1 MLKSLFVFV
10 VMFVSVGVYA
20 SGTQWIYNYSNLPVV
35 PIVAPQYNYQS
46 QYYQQ
51 YNQQPVVSVQQYNI
65 PGYTVIQS
73 GGQQVICSTI
83 GQMVTCY

>member
-1 MLKSLFVFV
+1 MVLSS
-10 VMFVSVGVYA
+10 SVHA
-20 SGTQWIYNYSNLPVV
+20 SGTQWINNYSNLPVV

-51 YNQQPVVSVQQYNI
+51 YNQQPVMPVQQYRAG
-65 PGYTVIQS
+65 GYTVIQS
-73 GGQQVICSTI
+73 GGQQVVCSTI

>member
-1 MLKSLFVFV
+1 MWKIILMMLLS
-10 VMFVSVGVYA
+10 SSVYA
-20 SGTQWIYNYSNLPVV
+20 GGTQWIYNYSNLPVV

-51 YNQQPVVSVQQYNI
+51 YNQQAVMPVQQYRSG
-65 PGYTVIQS
+65 GYTVIQS
-73 GGQQVICSTI
+73 GGQQVVCSTI